1 MEDKKAEDLKNSFTF
16 SVNGKPILAR
26 PGDTV
31 HAALLRAGHTRIRK
45 SRTGRP
51 RGVFCGMGTC
61 FECLVRIDEGPPKQ
75 SCMTPAEAGMRVEI
89 DDD

>member
-1 MEDKKAEDLKNSFTF
+1 MEKEKAEEQKNSFTF
-16 SVNGKPILAR
+16 SVNGKPVQAR

-31 HAALLRAGHTRIRK
+31 HAALIRAGYDRLRK
-45 SRTGRP
+45 SRTGSP

-61 FECLVRIDEGPPKQ
+61 FECLVTINDTSMKQ

-89 DDD
+89 DDG